1 MKKVLWGV
9 LISALLLSLLIPAAS
24 CTAPLTPV
32 PTSSELSGKSFSE
45 LKAMAISPSYDDL
58 FRYNEQYVGKLVYYK
73 GQVIQ
78 VLDVGQDQY
87 QLRVNVTEGQYI
99 WQDNTLLLYAGSRF
113 LENDIIEFVG
123 TVIGLITYKDV
134 LGIPTT
140 IPEISVVQ
148 AQIVTKAGAQAY

>member
-1 MKKVLWGV
+1 
-9 LISALLLSLLIPAAS
+9 
-24 CTAPLTPV
+24 
-32 PTSSELSGKSFSE
+32 
-45 LKAMAISPSYDDL
+45 MAISPSYDDL